1 MPEKTERRDFLKAT
15 VAAGVLAPAA
25 VAQPARPRA
34 INPNAK
40 AVLPNGEVLTREQI
54 LERLGLNAKTPPDA
68 WLVIVNCGNNI
79 GALTA
84 EQLRELVRSGKIKAE
99 ELDPEVRQRLE
110 LGSQPAPGRR

>member
-54 LERLGLNAKTPPDA
+54 LARLGLDPKVAPDG
-68 WLVIVNCGNNI
+68 WLVIINCGVNVA
-79 GALTA
+79 ALRA
-84 EQLRELVRSGKIKAE
+84 EQIRELVRSGKIKVE